1 MNDEDVI
8 KLYSYFGDA
17 LEQIFQFYG
26 TSSVPGGKARKAGT
40 PSKTAASTLSS
51 VSRSSMG
58 VNSMKA
64 ALGYSAFLK
73 LAADFDLS
81 NTVIL
86 STRELGDI
94 FLSAIRLDDRA
105 PAVRKLTFDEFWEAL
120 VRCAMRAYS
129 KISHSTPLDRV
140 RGLFLYMWR
149 AITRSVPRAFN
160 DRRNVTTYA
169 GDLLS
174 GAMLFNKRF
183 TAMWAE
189 DGYRDYL
196 TPVPIKEESGAAVLA
211 RLTQGGTSR
220 SAQLEASTGSIHGDD
235 RAGSAAFG
243 ADASLRSERAAA
255 GAGGSPSRGGGAGHY
270 NGAAAPL
277 SPGTAQAVG
286 VQLDARG
293 YPVPPSS
300 SPDSPAVPK
309 FGGPSQGVGAPP
321 PPSGPRPTH
330 AGQAPKTLST
340 ADFYKQ

>member
-40 PSKTAASTLSS
+40 PSKMAASTLSS

-64 ALGYSAFLK
+64 ALGYGAFLK

-105 PAVRKLTFDEFWEAL
+105 PAVRKITFDEFWEAL

-160 DRRNVTTYA
+160 DRRNVSTYA

-196 TPVPIKEESGAAVLA
+196 TPVPVKEESGAAVLA

-220 SAQLEASTGSIHGDD
+220 SAQLEASTGSVHGAD
-235 RAGSAAFG
+235 REGSAAFG
-243 ADASLRSERAAA
+243 ADASLRHERAAA
-255 GAGGSPSRGGGAGHY
+255 GAGGSPVRGGQQY
-270 NGAAAPL
+270 SAASPL

-293 YPVPPSS
+293 YPIPPSS

-309 FGGPSQGVGAPP
+309 FGGPSGGVGAPP
-321 PPSGPRPTH
+321 PPNAPRPAH

>member
-40 PSKTAASTLSS
+40 PSKMAASTLSS

-64 ALGYSAFLK
+64 ALGYGAFLK

-105 PAVRKLTFDEFWEAL
+105 PAVRKITFDEFWEAL

-160 DRRNVTTYA
+160 DRRNVSTYA

-196 TPVPIKEESGAAVLA
+196 TPVPVKEESGAAVLA

-220 SAQLEASTGSIHGDD
+220 SAQLEASTGSVHGAD
-235 RAGSAAFG
+235 REGSAAFG
-243 ADASLRSERAAA
+243 ADASLRHERAAA
-255 GAGGSPSRGGGAGHY
+255 PARRRRWVCSWMHGGILSPP
-270 NGAAAPL
+270 AAARTAPQCPSLGAPREGWEPPPHPMPRAPRTPARHPRL
-277 SPGTAQAVG
+277 SPLRTFTSSECHGTAA
-286 VQLDARG
+286 
-293 YPVPPSS
+293 
-300 SPDSPAVPK
+300 
-309 FGGPSQGVGAPP
+309 
-321 PPSGPRPTH
+321 TH
-330 AGQAPKTLST
+330 APDAMQ
-340 ADFYKQ
+340 YE